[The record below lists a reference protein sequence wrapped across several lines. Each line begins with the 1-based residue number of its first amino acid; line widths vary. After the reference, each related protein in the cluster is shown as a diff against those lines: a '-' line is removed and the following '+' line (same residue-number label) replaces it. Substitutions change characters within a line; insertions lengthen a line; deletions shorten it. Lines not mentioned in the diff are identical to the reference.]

1 MWTIFCCLNGGIV
14 TLAFHLEHIA
24 KLNVGIAC
32 FTPKSQYTF
41 CDFPLDIAMDITL
54 HMKFTILMWVL
65 HQIFVLLKILYMHYP
80 KIMQYVTKKTQ
91 LKLK

>member
-1 MWTIFCCLNGGIV
+1 MAIKYFKPWGIV
-14 TLAFHLEHIA
+14 TSTFHLENIV

-41 CDFPLDIAMDITL
+41 CDLPLDIAMDITL
-54 HMKFTILMWVL
+54 HMKFTIPMWIL
-65 HQIFVLLKILYMHYP
+65 HQFFVLLKILYMHYP
-80 KIMQYVTKKTQ
+80 KIMEYVTKKTE